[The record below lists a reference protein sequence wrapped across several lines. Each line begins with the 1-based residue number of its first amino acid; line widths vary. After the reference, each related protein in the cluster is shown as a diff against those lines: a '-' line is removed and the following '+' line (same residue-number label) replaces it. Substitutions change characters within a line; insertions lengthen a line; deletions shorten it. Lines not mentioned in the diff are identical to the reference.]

1 VLQSFYQLLSAAWVV
16 QQVVLQIGIALNHP
30 NIAQNFVKHAGRPA
44 RAAFVS
50 QLIEQVPGTISQQ
63 TNHNFSIGE
72 AGVVVRN
79 FAQAG

>member
-30 NIAQNFVKHAGRPA
+30 NITQNFIKHAGRPA

-72 AGVVVRN
+72 AGVVVWN